1 MPFQMISK
9 EAELPKA
16 EKNGKT
22 GTAEDG
28 REVQVQE
35 RPDLDNSP
43 NFGRLFRIFTT
54 ASICIEGI
62 DIDTFMQSII
72 Q

>member
-1 MPFQMISK
+1 MISK
-9 EAELPKA
+9 EAKSR
-16 EKNGKT
+16 KNGKT
-22 GTAEDG
+22 GTAGAEDG